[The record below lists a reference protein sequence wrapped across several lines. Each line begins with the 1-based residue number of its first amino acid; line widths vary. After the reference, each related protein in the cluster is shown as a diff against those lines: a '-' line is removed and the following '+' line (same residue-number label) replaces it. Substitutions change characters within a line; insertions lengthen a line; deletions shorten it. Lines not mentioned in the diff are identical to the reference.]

1 MKKNLLSQNSCSVI
15 SAEDSSNVLK
25 KFLSAEQTNS
35 LWVIFS
41 STISSYNF
49 SKSNK
54 LIKGTFSRKKFFEII
69 PLNHRLGPN

>member
-35 LWVIFS
+35 LWIIFS
-41 STISSYNF
+41 QQYQLTILASQTNLLKGHSHE
-49 SKSNK
+49 KSF
-54 LIKGTFSRKKFFEII
+54 L
-69 PLNHRLGPN
+69 RLSL